1 MAKVKETKQK
11 DTSAHEKIDKTQ
23 MCTLDHAIK
32 GLKQRSRVKF
42 VEKVDISLQTGIDAR
57 KMMVRGM
64 VGLPHGTGKSVKVC
78 VFANGDQAKAA
89 KDAGAHKVGFE
100 DLFEELKGDDWH
112 YDVIIATPDA
122 MAMVGKLGKKL
133 GPKGLMPNP
142 KLGTVTQDVEKAVK
156 SALSGQVQFKLDKAG
171 IIHCSI
177 GTIKFTEQALE
188 ENLCALLDEVKKAKP
203 ASAKGQYLKKLYLST
218 TMSQGSYLVDLSKLL
233 N

>member
-1 MAKVKETKQK
+1 MTKTKVKQSEQK
-11 DTSAHEKIDKTQ
+11 VVKEVFLLADA
-23 MCTLDHAIK
+23 
-32 GLKQRSRVKF
+32 LKVLKENAKAKF
-42 VEKVDISLQTGIDAR
+42 VEKVDISLQTGIDSR

-64 VGLPHGTGKSVKVC
+64 ASLPHGTGKSVKIA

-89 KDAGAHKVGFE
+89 QDAGAHKVGYE

-112 YDVIIATPDA
+112 YDVLIATPDA

-142 KLGTVTQDVEKAVK
+142 KLGTVTQDVKKAVE
-156 SALSGQVQFKLDKAG
+156 AAMSGQVQFKLDKAG

-177 GTIKFTEQALE
+177 GTVKFSDTELE
-188 ENLCALLDEVKKAKP
+188 ENLSALLSEVAKNKP
-203 ASAKGQYLKKLYLST
+203 AAAKGQYMKKLSLST
-218 TMSQGSYLVDLSKLL
+218 TMSKGSCQVDLSKLV

>member
-1 MAKVKETKQK
+1 MVKTN
-11 DTSAHEKIDKTQ
+11 EKNSELTPQAQQSPCLLDAAITQ
-23 MCTLDHAIK
+23 
-32 GLKQRSRVKF
+32 LKQNAAAKF

-64 VGLPHGTGKSVKVC
+64 AKLPHGTGKSVRVA
-78 VFANGDQAKAA
+78 VFATGDLAKSAE
-89 KDAGAHKVGFE
+89 KAGAHRVGFE
-100 DLFEELKGDDWH
+100 DLFEELKGDDWN

-142 KLGTVTQDVEKAVK
+142 KLGTVTADVEKAVI
-156 SALSGQVQFKLDKAG
+156 SALAGQVQFKLDKAG

-177 GTIKFTEQALE
+177 GTVEFSNQALE
-188 ENLCALLDEVKKAKP
+188 ENLLALLSEVKKSKP
-203 ASAKGQYLKKLYLST
+203 AAAKGQYLRKLSLST
-218 TMSQGSYLVDLSKLL
+218 TMSRGSYVVDLSKLI

>member
-1 MAKVKETKQK
+1 M
-11 DTSAHEKIDKTQ
+11 
-23 MCTLDHAIK
+23 
-32 GLKQRSRVKF
+32 
-42 VEKVDISLQTGIDAR
+42 EKVDISLQTGIDAR

-64 VGLPHGTGKSVKVC
+64 ANLPHGTGKSVKVA
-78 VFANGDQAKAA
+78 VFANGDHAKAA

-100 DLFEELKGDDWH
+100 DLFEELSGDDWH

-142 KLGTVTQDVEKAVK
+142 KLGTVTQDVAKAVND
-156 SALSGQVQFKLDKAG
+156 ALSGQVQFKLEKAG

-177 GTIKFTEQALE
+177 GTIKFTNEQLE
-188 ENLCALLDEVKKAKP
+188 ENLLALIAEIKKMRP
-203 ASAKGQYLKKLYLST
+203 ANAKGQYLKKLFIST
-218 TMSQGSYLVDLSKLL
+218 TMSRGSCQVDLSKMV

>member
-1 MAKVKETKQK
+1 MAKVKEQQ
-11 DTSAHEKIDKTQ
+11 SAADESGKRVD
-23 MCTLDHAIK
+23 CLLDDALTALKEHAK
-32 GLKQRSRVKF
+32 AKF

-64 VGLPHGTGKSVKVC
+64 AKLPNGTGKAVKVA
-78 VFANGDQAKAA
+78 VFASGDQAKLAE
-89 KDAGAHKVGFE
+89 KAGAHRVGFD

-142 KLGTVTQDVEKAVK
+142 KLGTVTAEVDKAVIA
-156 SALSGQVQFKLDKAG
+156 ALAGQVQFKLDKAG

-177 GTIKFTEQALE
+177 GTVKFTNKALE
-188 ENLCALLDEVKKAKP
+188 ENLLALLSEVKKNKP
-203 ASAKGQYLKKLYLST
+203 AAAKGQYLRKLYVST
-218 TMSQGSYLVDLSKLL
+218 TMGKGSYLVDLSKLV